1 MNRHVVLTDDA
12 VDDTA
17 LLAALDAAGI
27 DAQVKPLHLQRLAKV
42 AADLIAEYPAGEQ
55 GHARDTLVAM
65 IDEAL
70 DDADE
75 ARVKRI
81 NDSIDRLERDYGE
94 LTTWRCK
101 GVNIALGVPPALA
114 TSIAC
119 ADGARRDIELRML
132 TGLMLPQLERISS
145 LQMQR
150 ALGSE
155 YAGNRGDYQRLM
167 ALVCRELA
175 TTTTR

>member
-1 MNRHVVLTDDA
+1 MNRHVIQTDDN
-12 VDDTA
+12 VDDA
-17 LLAALDAAGI
+17 AVLAALEDAGI
-27 DAQVKPLHLQRLAKV
+27 EAKVKPLHLQRAAKV
-42 AADLIAEYPAGEQ
+42 AADLIAEYPVEQ
-55 GHARDTLVAM
+55 WEKAREQLVAM

-75 ARVKRI
+75 VRVKRI
-81 NDSIDRLERDYGE
+81 EDSIDRLERDYGE
-94 LTTWRCK
+94 LTTWRCA
-101 GVNIALGVPPALA
+101 GVNIALGVPSALA

-132 TGLMLPQLERISS
+132 TGLMLPQLERISA

-155 YAGNRGDYQRLM
+155 YAGNRSDYQKLVALM
-167 ALVCRELA
+167 CRELA
-175 TTTTR
+175 DTRG

>member
-1 MNRHVVLTDDA
+1 MNRHIIQTDDS
-12 VDDTA
+12 VDDA
-17 LLAALDAAGI
+17 AVLAALEDAGI
-27 DAQVKPLHLQRLAKV
+27 DAKVKPLHLQRLAKV
-42 AADLIAEYPAGEQ
+42 AADIILDYPAGEQ
-55 GHARDTLVAM
+55 ETARDTLLRW

-81 NDSIDRLERDYGE
+81 EGSIDRLERDYGE

-101 GVNIALGVPPALA
+101 GVNIALGVPSSLI
-114 TSIAC
+114 TSIA
-119 ADGARRDIELRML
+119 ATDGARRDIELRML
-132 TGLMLPQLERISS
+132 TGLMLPQLERIST

-155 YAGNRGDYQRLM
+155 YTGNRGDYQRLM
-167 ALVCRELA
+167 TMVCRDLS
-175 TTTTR
+175 